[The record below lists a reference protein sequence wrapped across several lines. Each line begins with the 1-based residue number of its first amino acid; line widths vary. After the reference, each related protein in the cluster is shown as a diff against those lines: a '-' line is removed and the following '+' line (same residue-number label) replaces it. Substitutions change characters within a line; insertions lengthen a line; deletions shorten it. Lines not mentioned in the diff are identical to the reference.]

1 MVATAYPSEGGI
13 VGKVTVAYKNLK
25 DDGKI
30 SIYKGV
36 AYTMIERP
44 VHNLIVL
51 VAVEDLQKEP
61 NSRVWWPGS
70 VSAINK
76 KMHVN

>member
-1 MVATAYPSEGGI
+1 MRVDC
-13 VGKVTVAYKNLK
+13 KVN
-25 DDGKI
+25 
-30 SIYKGV
+30 IYKGV
-36 AYTMIERP
+36 GYTFIERP

-51 VAVEDLQKEP
+51 AAVEEYQAEP

-76 KMHVN
+76 QMHAN